1 MLNRVLS
8 KLRRDAGL
16 SVVLALQA
24 AIMFIVG
31 PLAATGYVTPV
42 AIDAFRFGLAAA
54 AVLMLTRSR
63 LSALVIGVTFT
74 ASLILS
80 FGLRSGGY
88 ETPVYVVRLIVT
100 SAFDLAIGVAVAR
113 LAFGVGRVSVHRI
126 MGGVILYLSIGL
138 LFANGYRA
146 AALLLHPSFGGLVPD
161 QRAALGELIY
171 FSLSTL
177 TTTGYGDIRPLHP
190 FVRSMA
196 NLEAVIGQL
205 YPATFLA
212 RLVTLHATKE

>member
-1 MLNRVLS
+1 MLGGCIRATALQAGSGAHDFGDLPGAVGPCASSRTPLHACRRALSTHVSLKEPGMWNRVLS

-31 PLAATGYVTPV
+31 PLAATGYVPPV
-42 AIDAFRFGLAAA
+42 ALDAFRFGLAAA

-63 LSALVIGVTFT
+63 LSALIIGVTFT

-80 FGLRSGGY
+80 FSLRSGGY

-113 LAFGVGRVSVHRI
+113 LAFGPGRVGLHRI

-146 AALLLHPSFGGLVPD
+146 AALFPPSLFRGTC
-161 QRAALGELIY
+161 R
-171 FSLSTL
+171 
-177 TTTGYGDIRPLHP
+177 R
-190 FVRSMA
+190 
-196 NLEAVIGQL
+196 
-205 YPATFLA
+205 
-212 RLVTLHATKE
+212 